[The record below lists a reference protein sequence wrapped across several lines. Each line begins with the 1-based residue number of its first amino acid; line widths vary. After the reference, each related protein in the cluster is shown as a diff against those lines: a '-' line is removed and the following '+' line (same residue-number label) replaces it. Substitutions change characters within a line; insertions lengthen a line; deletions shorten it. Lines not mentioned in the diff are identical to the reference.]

1 MTILPNP
8 DVLPPPKIGEE
19 VEIELSTGTVTGK
32 IAGWRV
38 QGAGLWM
45 LTLSLPGGGTELL
58 TAERAS
64 DGGWYVHDCRS
75 IGRARQRRVGTIFK
89 AGLIRTGMTIKTPSW
104 SKSAPTGSTKSP
116 RSSTS
121 EGRPK
126 RRLKARSAPPPRR
139 RTNSNTK

>member
-75 IGRARQRRVGTIFK
+75 IGRGIAAARRVK
-89 AGLIRTGMTIKTPSW
+89 AGKTDHGSVNQALQELADTVLALAGIPL
-104 SKSAPTGSTKSP
+104 SAS
-116 RSSTS
+116 
-121 EGRPK
+121 
-126 RRLKARSAPPPRR
+126 
-139 RTNSNTK
+139 